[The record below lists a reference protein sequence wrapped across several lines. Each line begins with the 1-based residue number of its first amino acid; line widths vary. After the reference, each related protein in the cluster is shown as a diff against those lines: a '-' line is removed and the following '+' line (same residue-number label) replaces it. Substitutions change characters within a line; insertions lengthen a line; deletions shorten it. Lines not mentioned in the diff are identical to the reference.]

1 MIRTI
6 LKSTLAAALVAGS
19 LLSTSAAYASD
30 SSKGWVGGLFG
41 LTVPSY
47 NGTQAR
53 GMYGLT
59 AGAKVGTEFGV
70 GVYYLS
76 SQKRES
82 IGDFNFDLYG
92 VQVGYHFEGEANGV
106 FIAGR
111 IGTSKIAVNGTTNA
125 SPMNYGAVVGYDYM
139 LVEHVSLGGEV
150 SFMSIASAAST
161 ESFTALNF
169 LAALKLWF

>member
-1 MIRTI
+1 MIRFFVN
-6 LKSTLAAALVAGS
+6 STLAAIFAVF
-19 LLSTSAAYASD
+19 LLSTSPAQAID
-30 SSKGWVGGLFG
+30 SKGWVGGLYG

-47 NGTQAR
+47 NGTGAR
-53 GMYGLT
+53 GIYGLT

-70 GVYYLS
+70 GVYYTS

-92 VQVGYHFEGEANGV
+92 VQAGYHFEGEANGV

-111 IGTSKIAVNGTTNA
+111 IGTSKIAVNGATNV
-125 SPMNYGAVVGYDYM
+125 SPMNVGAVVGYDYM
-139 LVEHVSLGGEV
+139 LGDHLSLGGEI
-150 SFMSIASAAST
+150 SYMSIAASAPI
-161 ESFTALNF
+161 ESFTTLNF

>member
-1 MIRTI
+1 MIRSI
-6 LKSTLAAALVAGS
+6 LKSTLAAALLAGS
-19 LLSTSAAYASD
+19 LLSTSAAQASD
-30 SSKGWVGGLFG
+30 TKGWVGGLFG

-53 GMYGLT
+53 GMYGIT
-59 AGAKVGTEFGV
+59 AGAKVGTEFGL
-70 GVYYLS
+70 GVYFLS

-111 IGTSKIAVNGTTNA
+111 VGTSKIAVNGTTNA
-125 SPMNYGAVVGYDYM
+125 SPMNFGAVVGYDYM
-139 LVEHVSLGGEV
+139 LMEHASLGGEV
-150 SFMSIASAAST
+150 SYMSIASAAST
-161 ESFTALNF
+161 ESFTTLNF